1 MENYS
6 QKKDALFYADH
17 KTTKKQQKTTYGR
30 RVLTSRLVLI
40 VLFFTSFIS
49 VNTIIGQN
57 HNWKRTNPGGGGWFG
72 CVGAS
77 KSGIVLAGS
86 DLSGAYRSKNGG
98 KSWDVI
104 GASKGF
110 EDTHVGGMGF
120 HRTNGNIMFL
130 GTGGMYK
137 TADGGDSWKKVV
149 TEKGYVSDI
158 EFGTNKP
165 NIGYASFHKGNWN
178 SKVAQVLKTTNN
190 GDTWKKVSTNLP
202 ETRII
207 KIVANPKNA
216 NEVYL
221 LTGKG
226 RPACAIADLYK
237 STNGGVTW
245 TNLTKN
251 TKFEGHP
258 EVVDV
263 AIDPNNPNTL
273 YITTAAA
280 NCDNRFWFDN
290 QEGRLFKSTDGG
302 KSWKK
307 LQDQVGQV
315 FVNPKNSAKIT
326 LIVSRILAEWN
337 DRSGTYVS
345 ENGGKTFK
353 KVSQVAK
360 WEPTF
365 HGEIQG
371 TYSTTADG
379 LARTIGDDLSN
390 ANNFYWVNSQ
400 WVTGS
405 KDGGKNFKVMHA
417 NQISK
422 GKWQSTGFDNV
433 NMVDA
438 DISEVD
444 RNTMYTAWYD
454 IGFWRSL
461 DRGKTW
467 ESGNNGKYG
476 WKGGKGGNCFSV
488 VSDPERRNVVWT
500 VLTSGQKSETPTFVL
515 KSTNKGHKD
524 SWKESKGLPKT
535 KISGLSLDRKS
546 PKNNR
551 TLYVTAQGD
560 VYKSTNDGQNWSKV
574 YDCKGCRFTAVDEF
588 NGNIVY
594 AGGEAGLKRSTDAG
608 KSWKDV
614 SHKEMKGKS
623 GVDFWEFN
631 PYTGIYDIKTDPN
644 NKNWLYVTAKGNKK
658 GLYKSTNRGDTWT
671 KLLTDDYMRK
681 VGIASQNSK
690 IIYATSSSAV
700 HSGGYKKNSNGVL
713 FSNDG
718 GKTWKKQNKGMAYP
732 FAMSVTIDRSKK
744 PMVLL
749 GSPGTGF
756 QMSSVPGLGGIST
769 KPAPVTP
776 PAEKPI
782 AGKPT
787 PQPSPSPAGQKP
799 NNVTVEGV
807 FTIQNVTSKQ
817 NIIAP
822 TWDKHN
828 ARMYRVLGAKDQQ
841 WEFIP
846 LGKRE
851 HHIVNVGTKRYLEV
865 SAGKCGENANVNTW
879 TSGGAKHQKWYVTKN
894 ENDYFLRPVH
904 CSKFALDKSSGNNGN
919 VKIWQY
925 NTANVNQKFNLNKV
939 KTKAEASGEVQING
953 TYIIQNTLSKQNV
966 IAPDWDDHKVRM
978 YASEKVFNDH
988 MWIIKHV
995 GNGLHTLKSVRSN
1008 RYLEVSNA
1016 KCTNGALV
1024 STWTNAN
1031 GTHKKWKIEKENN
1044 TYYLIPAH
1052 CEALALDKSNGD
1064 NKRVVLWKKS
1074 KTNSNQK
1081 FELIAVNGSKILA
1094 DLDAN
1099 SSEITFYPNPADQVI
1114 DLDLSNY
1121 EGQAVNYGIISLTGK
1136 TLIEAKIDENHGAV
1150 ETVLIDQ
1157 IPLGVYMLKLE
1168 AGSISRFKKL
1178 VVFKK

>member
-1 MENYS
+1 MENCSPKRNVLLYS
-6 QKKDALFYADH
+6 NFKKPFQKDQKSINGMGTLKSTLF
-17 KTTKKQQKTTYGR
+17 
-30 RVLTSRLVLI
+30 LTLVL
-40 VLFFTSFIS
+40 FTSLLS

-86 DLSGAYRSKNGG
+86 DLSGAYRSKDGG

-110 EDTHVGGMGF
+110 KDTHVGGMGF

-137 TADGGDSWKKVV
+137 TADGGNSWKKVV

-158 EFGTNKP
+158 EFATNKP

-178 SKVAQVLKTTNN
+178 SKIAQVLKTTDN
-190 GDTWKKVSTNLP
+190 GDTWKKVSANLP

-226 RPACAIADLYK
+226 RPACATADLYK

-245 TNLTKN
+245 TNLTKSTN
-251 TKFEGHP
+251 FEGHP
-258 EVVDV
+258 EVVDI
-263 AIDPNNPNTL
+263 AIDPKNTDTL

-280 NCDNRFWFDN
+280 NCDNRYWFEN
-290 QEGRLFKSTDGG
+290 QEGRLFKSTNGG

-315 FVNPKNSAKIT
+315 FVNPSNTSKIT

-345 ENGGKTFK
+345 NNGGVTFK

-360 WEPTF
+360 WESTF
-365 HGEIQG
+365 HGDIQG
-371 TYSTTADG
+371 TYSTTGDG

-390 ANNFYWVNSQ
+390 ADNFYWVNSQ

-417 NQISK
+417 KQVSK

-438 DISEVD
+438 DINEVD
-444 RNTMYTAWYD
+444 PNTIYTAWYD

-488 VSDPERRNVVWT
+488 VSDPERANVVWT

-515 KSTNKGHKD
+515 KSTNKGEKD

-560 VYKSTNDGQNWSKV
+560 VYKSTNDGQNWARV
-574 YDCKGCRFTAVDEF
+574 YDCNGCRFTAVDQF

-594 AGGEAGLKRSTDAG
+594 AGGESGLMRSTDAG
-608 KSWKDV
+608 KSWKNV

-631 PYTGIYDIKTDPN
+631 PYTGVYDIKTDPN
-644 NKNWLYVTAKGNKK
+644 NKNWVYVTAKGDKK

-681 VGIASQNSK
+681 VAVASQNSK
-690 IIYATSSSAV
+690 ILYATSSSAV
-700 HSGGYKKNSNGVL
+700 HSGGYKENSNGVL
-713 FSNDG
+713 FSKDG
-718 GKTWKKQNKGMAYP
+718 GKTWKKQNNGMAYP
-732 FAMSVTIDRSKK
+732 FAMSVAIDRSKK
-744 PMVLL
+744 PMVFL

-756 QMSSVPGLGGIST
+756 QMSSVPGLGIST
-769 KPAPVTP
+769 KPTPVTP
-776 PAEKPI
+776 PLEEPI
-782 AGKPT
+782 VNKPT
-787 PQPSPSPAGQKP
+787 PQPSPVSQNS
-799 NNVTVEGV
+799 NNVTINGV
-807 FTIQNVTSKQ
+807 YTIQNVTNKQ
-817 NIIAP
+817 NVIAP
-822 TWDKHN
+822 IWENNNT
-828 ARMYRVLGAKDQQ
+828 RMYTSLKAKDQQ
-841 WEFIP
+841 WEFKH
-846 LGKRE
+846 LGKGE
-851 HHIVNVGTKRYLEV
+851 HEILNVATKRYLEV
-865 SAGKCGENANVNTW
+865 SAGKCENNANINTW
-879 TSGGAKHQKWYVTKN
+879 TSGGANHQKWYVTKKGDN
-894 ENDYFLRPVH
+894 YFLRPVH
-904 CSKFALDKSSGNNGN
+904 CATFSLDKSNGDNGN
-919 VKIWQY
+919 VKLWKY
-925 NTANVNQKFNLNKV
+925 DTSNGNQKFKLNKV
-939 KTKAEASGEVQING
+939 NTTPAVVKPGLVEING
-953 TYIIQNTLSKQNV
+953 TYIIQNKINKQNV
-966 IAPDWDDHKVRM
+966 IAPDWDDYKVRT
-978 YASEKVFNDH
+978 YSSKKVFSDH
-988 MWIIKHV
+988 KWVFKHI
-995 GNGLHTLKSVRSN
+995 GNGIHTIKNVRSN
-1008 RYLEVSNA
+1008 RYLEVANA
-1016 KCTNGALV
+1016 KCNNGALV
-1024 STWTNAN
+1024 TTWTNAN
-1031 GTHKKWKIEKENN
+1031 GSHKQWQIEKIGDD
-1044 TYYLIPAH
+1044 YYLIPAH
-1052 CEALALDKSNGD
+1052 CTSLALDKNIGND
-1064 NKRVVLWKKS
+1064 KNMVLWKKS
-1074 KTNSNQK
+1074 EKNTNQK
-1081 FELIAVNGSKILA
+1081 FKLIADKGSKTLS
-1094 DLDAN
+1094 DLDSN
-1099 SSEITFYPNPADQVI
+1099 GVTFYPNPANDVITI
-1114 DLDLSNY
+1114 DLTNY
-1121 EGQAVNYGIISLTGK
+1121 KDQSLNYGIISLTGQ
-1136 TLIEAKIDENHGAV
+1136 TIIEEEISENHASF
-1150 ETVLIDQ
+1150 ESILIDQ
-1157 IPLGVYMLKLE
+1157 IPSGVYILKLE
-1168 AGSISRFKKL
+1168 VGDISRFKKL